1 MAGMENN
8 NMQNNNIENTPKT
21 TDVADKVVDATL
33 KVGKTVAK
41 AGVKVA
47 AEGGKAVVGGV
58 FKAMAPM
65 LMKVLIGAALAGAL
79 AGAGAALVKYIKE
92 SDALKIADT
101 PNIVQNIK
109 KIAEFTTYTY
119 IEEFVI
125 NEEKA
130 EVKES
135 AVRTFFN
142 KNAAADTL
150 RSHIV
155 LISRGVV
162 RAGYDL
168 SKIAERDLQIKKDTI
183 FVALP
188 EPEIFDV
195 IINPSDNDIYH
206 QVGSWSHEEITTLQV
221 ICKNALL
228 ENAVY
233 SGILENAGKAGKEKI
248 ENLFKTFGYKE
259 VKVK

>member
-1 MAGMENN
+1 
-8 NMQNNNIENTPKT
+8 MQNNNIQSNNTENPAKT
-21 TDVADKVVDATL
+21 SDVTDKVVDTTI
-33 KVGKTVAK
+33 KVGKAVAK
-41 AGVKVA
+41 AGVHVA
-47 AEGGKAVVGGV
+47 AEGGKAVLGGV
-58 FKAMAPM
+58 FKAMTPM
-65 LMKVLIGAALAGAL
+65 LVKVLIGTALAGAL
-79 AGAGAALVKYIKE
+79 AGAGEALAKYIKE

-135 AVRTFFN
+135 AVRSFFN

-168 SKIAERDLQIKKDTI
+168 SKVAEKDLLIKNDTI

-188 EPEIFDV
+188 KPEIFDV
-195 IINPSDNDIYH
+195 IINPSDNYIYH
-206 QVGSWSHEEITTLQV
+206 QVGTWSHEEITTLQV
-221 ICKNALL
+221 NCKNALL

-233 SGILENAGKAGKEKI
+233 SGILENADKVGKEKI
-248 ENLFKTFGYKE
+248 ENLFKTFGYS
-259 VKVK
+259 VVQIN